1 MYRLSNC
8 LAAVAIVTFL
18 GSASAMAQVTN
29 NQSQPNRATTTV
41 GGTAGVSTSPT
52 MATPGGTN
60 LNQGTGAQ
68 PTLQDF
74 GSGFVGNSQNSGR
87 FVGSQFS
94 GQQQV
99 QGGGSSGRNTFGS
112 SASRGRGGT
121 TGRRSTM
128 PNQGARSSRTK
139 RVRPRLRVAFIT
151 QPRSMTTVKAS
162 LDTRFSKLLSR
173 RTELAG
179 VSISVGKVAGHLV
192 LAGKVPN
199 ESALKKAAA
208 LVRMEPGV
216 RKVDNQLV
224 IAQAEPT
231 NEK

>member
-1 MYRLSNC
+1 MYRLAVC
-8 LAAVAIVTFL
+8 LGTVAIVTFF
-18 GSASAMAQVTN
+18 GTASAVAQIN
-29 NQSQPNRATTTV
+29 NQSQPNRTTTAV
-41 GGTAGVSTSPT
+41 GGTAGISTSPT
-52 MATPGGTN
+52 TATPGGTN
-60 LNQGTGAQ
+60 LNEGTGAQ

-74 GSGFVGNSQNSGR
+74 GTGFVGNSQNSGR
-87 FVGSQFS
+87 FIGSQFS

-99 QGGGSSGRNTFGS
+99 QGGGNSGRNMFGNGGRGSSGRRTTTNNQRARNT
-112 SASRGRGGT
+112 
-121 TGRRSTM
+121 
-128 PNQGARSSRTK
+128 NTK

-162 LDTRFSKLLSR
+162 LDTRFALLLSKR
-173 RTELAG
+173 AELAG

-199 ESALKKAAA
+199 ETALKKAAA

>member
-1 MYRLSNC
+1 MYRLSVC
-8 LAAVAIVTFL
+8 LGAVAIVSIF
-18 GSASAMAQVTN
+18 GSASAVAQITN
-29 NQSQPNRATTTV
+29 NQSQPSRTTTAV
-41 GGTAGVSTSPT
+41 GGTAGISTSPT
-52 MATPGGTN
+52 AAPPGGTN

-74 GSGFVGNSQNSGR
+74 GTGFVGNSQNSGR
-87 FVGSQFS
+87 FIGSQFS

-99 QGGGSSGRNTFGS
+99 QGGGNSGRNMFGSGGRGSSGRRTTTNNQRARNT
-112 SASRGRGGT
+112 
-121 TGRRSTM
+121 
-128 PNQGARSSRTK
+128 NTK

-162 LDTRFSKLLSR
+162 LDTRFALLLSKR
-173 RTELAG
+173 AELAG

-199 ESALKKAAA
+199 ETALKKAAA